1 MSESWSFYEPA
12 SPLAVDDHCWVK
24 DDSWFLD
31 EYQLCRNEMYRNI
44 LRIRKS
50 TSKPVDARLSQKEF
64 DKNRLPIIR
73 PNRLKLP
80 SSRS

>member
-64 DKNRLPIIR
+64 DTKSTLIR
-73 PNRLKLP
+73 PNRIKLP